1 MNYKLLI
8 VLVLVILLLTVMGG
22 TIMGKDNEFI
32 IDKNKQFWN
41 QKLTGEQ
48 YNVLVEGGTELACQN
63 EYYNNKRQGIYV
75 CAACNNI
82 LFSSGDKYN
91 SGSGWPS
98 FYDVVSED
106 AIGTRKD
113 KSLTMERTELYC
125 NKCGGHL
132 GHVFEDGPEPT
143 GLRYC
148 INSNALNFLQEAYFA
163 LGCFWKPDAFFGSID
178 GVYFVDVGYAGGEME
193 NPTYRDLGKHAET
206 IHVIYD
212 PELISYVDL
221 LDAFWQN
228 HSPTT
233 QTYSNQY
240 RSIIFYSSE
249 EQQDMAKKYL
259 ENKKTE
265 AEKDIYTEILPVEN
279 YTTAEDYH
287 QKYLLKSNDL
297 LYKRLRGIFDTEED
311 YVKSILATK
320 LNGYNSGFLTKT
332 EIAKFLRNH
341 YKYVDY
347 SERIEKIIGEL
358 QNKAGAS
365 CNIVY

>member
-1 MNYKLLI
+1 LKYKLFSI
-8 VLVLVILLLTVMGG
+8 SIFVILLVTVIGG
-22 TIMGKDNEFI
+22 TIMAKDNEFI
-32 IDKNKQFWN
+32 INKNKQFWN
-41 QKLTGEQ
+41 EKLTGEQ
-48 YNVLVEGGTELACQN
+48 YNVLVEGGTDLACQN

-82 LFSSGDKYN
+82 LFKSGDKYN

-113 KSLTMERTELYC
+113 NSLAMERTELYC
-125 NKCGGHL
+125 NRCGGHL

-178 GVYFVDVGYAGGEME
+178 GVYFVEVGYAGGEME
-193 NPTYRDLGKHAET
+193 NPTYRNLGNHAET

-212 PELISYVDL
+212 PDIVSYADL
-221 LDAFWQN
+221 LDVFWHN
-228 HSPTT
+228 HSPST
-233 QTYSNQY
+233 QAYSKQY
-240 RSIIFYSSE
+240 RSIAFYNSE
-249 EQQDMAKKYL
+249 KQQDIAEKYI
-259 ENKKTE
+259 ENKETE
-265 AEKDIYTEILPVEN
+265 EENNIYTEILPIEN
-279 YTTAEDYH
+279 FTVAEDYH

-297 LYKRLRGIFDTEED
+297 LYNRVRGIFDNED
-311 YVKSILATK
+311 EYVKSKLATK
-320 LNGYNSGFLTKT
+320 LSAYNSGFLSKDKM
-332 EIAKFLRNH
+332 IQILRNH
-341 YKYVDY
+341 YKYVEY

-358 QNKAGAS
+358 QSKTGAS
-365 CNIVY
+365 CSIVY